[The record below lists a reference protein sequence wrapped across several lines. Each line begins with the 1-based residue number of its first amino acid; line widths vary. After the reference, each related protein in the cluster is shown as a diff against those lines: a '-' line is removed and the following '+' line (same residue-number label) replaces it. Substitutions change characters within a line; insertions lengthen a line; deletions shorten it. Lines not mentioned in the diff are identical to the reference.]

1 MKITKPNI
9 TPGPWH
15 HGYDG
20 PYIIAGTRPASYATA
35 KHVVTYGEL
44 TGGFGWPDARDPE
57 NEYGLTPEAMEANAK
72 AIAVVPE
79 LIDFL
84 IEVQKVFPSSEGYK
98 LLEKA
103 GCVVTSQ

>member
-9 TPGPWH
+9 TPGPWLKSKNSAFVYALNQDDSNRFDLSINA
-15 HGYDG
+15 GYIRQPRG
-20 PYIIAGTRPASYATA
+20 AG
-35 KHVVTYGEL
+35 
-44 TGGFGWPDARDPE
+44 E
-57 NEYGLTPEAMEANAK
+57 NEPTPKNEVEANAK

-84 IEVQKVFPSSEGYK
+84 IEVQKAFPSSEGYK

-103 GCVVTSQ
+103 GCVVTPQ